1 MSGTAAGFN
10 SYRFYSPIV
19 LKKKAAKKSN
29 VYLVILFFFNF
40 LNFNIKS

>member
-19 LKKKAAKKSN
+19 LKKKAAKEVKRILSN
-29 VYLVILFFFNF
+29 TDIFFN
-40 LNFNIKS
+40 SVMDQA